1 MINCNAM
8 YRRFFFQLFFTLLVS
23 FGLSA
28 QSPSIP
34 RPRICHDAMKK
45 LACITEG
52 NNIFMFP
59 GGNFTGFR
67 SVDGVLWYEDAT
79 RTITFVRPYYGD
91 IVTYDTTSLTLQ
103 KKSVLLR
110 NKGSVIELT
119 DLEHL
124 SLAIKALSVIAYSD
138 NQGSGLALHL
148 ADGTIKLPIRRQRKG
163 YVWDV
168 EVLRGT
174 ESVFLRSGE
183 GNYTRMISCSDDLIK
198 RGIVMELRGAANN
211 TVNTVQDGYAPS
223 LSISS
228 GLKHSLAR
236 GNDEESYQYW
246 YGKDGSVKGAIHGIF
261 ISCSCQ

>member
-1 MINCNAM
+1 MF
-8 YRRFFFQLFFTLLVS
+8 RRFFSLLLFALLVC
-23 FGLSA
+23 FRLSA
-28 QSPSIP
+28 QSPSIS

-52 NNIFMFP
+52 NNIFMFR
-59 GGNFTGFR
+59 GGNLTGFR
-67 SVDGVLWYEDAT
+67 SVDGVLWYDDAT

-110 NKGSVIELT
+110 NKGNAVELT

-148 ADGTIKLPIRRQRKG
+148 ADGTIKLPIRKQRKG

-174 ESVFLRSGE
+174 ESVFLRTGD
-183 GNYTRMISCSDDLIK
+183 GNYARMISCSDDMIK
-198 RGIVMELRGAANN
+198 RGLVMELRGAANN
-211 TVNTVQDGYAPS
+211 TIKMIQDGYAPL

-228 GLKHSLAR
+228 ALKHTLVR

-246 YGKDGSVKGAIHGIF
+246 YGKDGVVKAAIHGVF
-261 ISCSCQ
+261 ISCSCEEQH